1 MLKAIQTTIEK
12 FLEKTVHKDIQVVSH
27 FDTDG
32 ITSAAIITRA
42 LQRFG
47 KSFSL
52 KIVKNLD
59 EETIKGLDEGENVI
73 QFCEGCGPIY
83 LFKIMGFG
91 VSQAGWF
98 VIVNEIGSD
107 GYYKHKKYISL
118 SDCNIRSKNG
128 KWESECCL
136 LRTKSNTSRGLC
148 RTKQKRLIKINK
160 K

>member
-1 MLKAIQTTIEK
+1 MNIINVSDLKKRSNEK
-12 FLEKTVHKDIQVVSH
+12 RPNFE
-27 FDTDG
+27 
-32 ITSAAIITRA
+32 RPN
-42 LQRFG
+42 FG
-47 KSFSL
+47 YRQ
-52 KIVKNLD
+52 IR
-59 EETIKGLDEGENVI
+59 TIKGLDEGENVI